1 MATYI
6 ELLQT
11 AGNDGLRQRIRVACI
26 IAAEKVRTEAVDTAN
41 HAARLA
47 WAKAVFQ
54 NPEAEGDRMLWA
66 VLAQNASAT
75 VGQITG
81 ATDATVQSAVD
92 AAVNVFAV

>member
-11 AGNDGLRQRIRVACI
+11 AGNDGLRQRVRVACI
-26 IAAEKVRTEAVDTAN
+26 IAAEDVRTEPVDTPN
-41 HAARLA
+41 HAERLV

-66 VLAQNASAT
+66 VLAQNAAAT
-75 VGQITG
+75 VQQITG
-81 ATDATVQSAVD
+81 ATDEMVQTAVD